1 VATKFTGPES
11 ARRVRLG
18 DIAVRLGLSI
28 STVSR
33 ALSGHTA
40 ISEATRRAVQAT
52 AADMGFR
59 LPSIGRRPRKSATRL
74 IGVVVGALHNSF
86 MTQLL
91 TSLHDELQS
100 VGYQMTL
107 VIDPM
112 NDARNLVAFRPLI
125 EGYLDGLIFATAT
138 LDSAVVPE
146 MHRRGIPLV
155 LVVRK
160 VDNLNADVVE
170 IDNARA
176 GAMAVEHLFALG
188 HRHIGVIMGPKN
200 TSTSRDRLEGI
211 QRWLSEAGASSS
223 SLHVRWGDYTTESGY
238 AHTLSMLDA
247 PSPVTCII
255 AGNDTIALGVLDAAK
270 KRKTGVP
277 DQLSVVGFDDMPL
290 AASALIRL
298 TSIRQPVEMMARIAA
313 RRLIARIQHGGTVP
327 PSHDILPITL
337 VDRGS
342 TAPAPEASVLTT
354 NIFY

>member
-1 VATKFTGPES
+1 MSVKHIGHGS
-11 ARRVRLG
+11 SHRVRLG
-18 DIAVRLGLSI
+18 DIAMKLGLSI

-40 ISEATRRAVQAT
+40 ISETTRQAVQVT

-59 LPSIGRRPRKSATRL
+59 LPSIGRKPRKSATRL

-91 TSLHDELQS
+91 TCLHDELQS

-160 VDNLNADVVE
+160 IDNLNVDIVE

-176 GAMAVEHLFALG
+176 GSTAVEHLFGLG
-188 HRHIGVIMGPKN
+188 HRHIGVVMGPEN
-200 TSTSRDRLEGI
+200 TSTSRDRVEGI
-211 QRWLSEAGASSS
+211 RRWLSEKGTSNTSIR
-223 SLHVRWGDYTTESGY
+223 VRWGDYTTESGY
-238 AHTLSMLDA
+238 ANTLSMLDA
-247 PSPVTCII
+247 PSPVTGII
-255 AGNDTIALGVLDAAK
+255 AGNDTIALGVLDAAR
-270 KRKTGVP
+270 KRKISVP
-277 DQLSVVGFDDMPL
+277 AQLSVVGFDDVPL
-290 AASALIRL
+290 AASTLIRL

-313 RRLIARIQHGGTVP
+313 RRLIARIQHSVP
-327 PSHDILPITL
+327 QLPSHDILPITL

-342 TAPAPEASVLTT
+342 TAPALGADR
-354 NIFY
+354 

>member
-1 VATKFTGPES
+1 MSIKSTDQES
-11 ARRVRLG
+11 AHRVRLG
-18 DIAVRLGLSI
+18 DIAMKLGLSI

-40 ISEATRRAVQAT
+40 ISETTRRAVQAT

-59 LPSIGRRPRKSATRL
+59 LPSIGRKPRKPATGL

-112 NDARNLVAFRPLI
+112 NDARNLFAFRPLI

-138 LDSAVVPE
+138 LDSTVVPE

-160 VDNLNADVVE
+160 VDNLNVDIVE

-188 HRHIGVIMGPKN
+188 HRHIGVVMGPEN

-211 QRWLSEAGASSS
+211 RRWLSETGTSSASI
-223 SLHVRWGDYTTESGY
+223 HVRWGDYTTDSGY
-238 AHTLSMLDA
+238 AHALSMLDS
-247 PSPVTCII
+247 PSPVTGII

-270 KRKTGVP
+270 KRKASVP
-277 DQLSVVGFDDMPL
+277 DQLSVVGFDDVPL
-290 AASALIRL
+290 AASTLIGL
-298 TSIRQPVEMMARIAA
+298 TSIRQPVEMMASIAA
-313 RRLIARIQHGGTVP
+313 RRLIARIQHGGTVSP
-327 PSHDILPITL
+327 GHDILPITL

-342 TAPAPEASVLTT
+342 TAPAQEASR
-354 NIFY
+354 